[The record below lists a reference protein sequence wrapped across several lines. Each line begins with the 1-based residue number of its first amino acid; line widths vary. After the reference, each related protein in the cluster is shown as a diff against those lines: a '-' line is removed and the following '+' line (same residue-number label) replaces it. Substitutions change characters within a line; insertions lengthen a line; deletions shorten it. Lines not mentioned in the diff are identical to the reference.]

1 MSTKSV
7 VKSVVQ
13 KGSATM
19 NKAMDNANQVA
30 ISQDRKDSK
39 KKK

>member
-13 KGSATM
+13 KGMSS
-19 NKAMDNANQVA
+19 NKAFDNANQVA